1 LTLIHRICQHT
12 YVKRTTVKLPE
23 EFDARLRKEAELRQT
38 TVSALVRE
46 AIEQFLVGRPRR
58 RRRLPFTGLFASGY
72 TDTSERVDE
81 ILAEIF
87 EDQFGR
93 GRPRH

>member
-1 LTLIHRICQHT
+1 M
-12 YVKRTTVKLPE
+12 KLPVE
-23 EFDARLRKEAELRQT
+23 VDARLRKEAERRQT
-38 TVSALVRE
+38 TVSSLVRE
-46 AIEQFLVGRPRR
+46 AIEQFLGGRPRR

-72 TDTSERVDE
+72 TDTSERVDQ

-93 GRPRH
+93 DRPRH